1 LTEGLEKM
9 SFEDYTGGARVKNL
23 QVKIRGVNKFLTT
36 IIVLI
41 NR

>member
-1 LTEGLEKM
+1 M

-23 QVKIRGVNKFLTT
+23 QIKICGVNKFLAL
-36 IIVLI
+36 IIVVI

>member
-1 LTEGLEKM
+1 M

-23 QVKIRGVNKFLTT
+23 QVKICGVNKLLAI
-36 IIVLI
+36 IIVII